1 MDKNNL
7 ETHLETE
14 LKKKTKIQYMA
25 IGLGVLISIL
35 LYVFLPNDIYWLS
48 ILLKVLFVVLTL
60 LPFYYFNLK
69 ISQISEL
76 QKSLRL
82 GRWEEMSLEFE
93 NNQVFLP
100 SNKKL
105 LLFGANKKMPN
116 NGKYK
121 VFSNNK
127 EMNNKVVIQVNQ
139 DQYLVSI

>member
-1 MDKNNL
+1 MDKNSL
-7 ETHLETE
+7 ETHLEVE
-14 LKKKTKIQYMA
+14 LKEKTKIQYAA
-25 IGLGVLISIL
+25 IGIGVLISVL
-35 LYVFLPNDIYWLS
+35 LYVLLPNNIYWLS

-60 LPFYYFNLK
+60 LPFYYFNIK

-82 GRWEEMSLEFE
+82 GRGEEISLEFK

-100 SNKKL
+100 SSKRL
-105 LLFGANKKMPN
+105 VLFGVGTKIPK

-127 EMNNKVVIQVNQ
+127 ELNNKVVIQIAP